1 MEISPRQT
9 LQTNYWYESSL
20 LRAKVCGPNKALGIG
35 TFEKREDKTINIMFC
50 NITGVHT
57 LGRARRQ
64 ASGYNGPWVRGGQ
77 NDLDNRFYIEM
88 RDRNWVQVC
97 RLSIKMT

>member
-1 MEISPRQT
+1 MALKAVKISRVNDP
-9 LQTNYWYESSL
+9 L
-20 LRAKVCGPNKALGIG
+20 CII
-35 TFEKREDKTINIMFC
+35 TFEKNEDKSTDIMFC
-50 NITGVHT
+50 NITGAHT

-97 RLSIKMT
+97 RLLI

>member
-1 MEISPRQT
+1 MQGVNE
-9 LQTNYWYESSL
+9 
-20 LRAKVCGPNKALGIG
+20 ALCIV
-35 TFEKREDKTINIMFC
+35 TFGNHEEKTIDIIYCIF
-50 NITGVHT
+50 TGAHT

-97 RLSIKMT
+97 RL

>member
-1 MEISPRQT
+1 MKTIVQGV
-9 LQTNYWYESSL
+9 Y
-20 LRAKVCGPNKALGIG
+20 KALCIG
-35 TFEKREDKTINIMFC
+35 TFENHEEKTIDIIFYNF
-50 NITGVHT
+50 TGAHT

-97 RLSIKMT
+97 RLLI